1 MVCTIVALL
10 FQLNAPPRAA
20 SIAPVVAAASARA
33 DARSRL
39 TGAVPGVISRRV
51 LTSQAPAGPTPEST
65 SAGEGA
71 SSETLSGTSSAIP
84 LEPSENTLSLSAI
97 RIPDATSGKPTC
109 CLGVERFPSRRG
121 WILLSAAQHSA
132 AAFDAYSTRY
142 AISRG
147 AREDDPFMRP
157 FAHSSA
163 LYAAIEVG
171 PLLLDY
177 AARRLERSHSSLIR
191 RIWWVP
197 QSVSTAA
204 FLVSGKHNLDIST
217 RR

>member
-1 MVCTIVALL
+1 MVCTIIALL
-10 FQLNAPPRAA
+10 IQFTAPPRAA
-20 SIAPVVAAASARA
+20 SIA
-33 DARSRL
+33 DAIPE
-39 TGAVPGVISRRV
+39 AVSRRV
-51 LTSQAPAGPTPEST
+51 VTSQSSARPTPEST
-65 SAGEGA
+65 SPAEGA
-71 SSETLSGTSSAIP
+71 SGETTSGISRALP
-84 LEPSENTLSLSAI
+84 LVPSENIVSPSAI
-97 RIPDATSGKPTC
+97 RVLDAPSVKPPRSI
-109 CLGVERFPSRRG
+109 GVEQFPSRRS

-157 FAHSSA
+157 FANSSA

-177 AARRLERSHSSLIR
+177 AARRLERSRSRLIR

-204 FLVSGKHNLDIST
+204 FLISGEHNFGVSSH
-217 RR
+217 R